1 MSNKTQHTMTISNNP
16 LLMAQLNVYISF
28 LSRTNQD
35 KETRELSGILA
46 KDDRSLLWDFVQAQ
60 MTQNT
65 NRQIADVSFAEID
78 GRRAMAAQIVTLL
91 KFA

>member
-1 MSNKTQHTMTISNNP
+1 MTISNNP
-16 LLMAQLNVYISF
+16 LLMAQVNVWIAY

-35 KETRELSGILA
+35 KETNVLARIIA
-46 KDDRSLLWDFVQAQ
+46 KDDRALLWDFANEQIDR
-60 MTQNT
+60 NT

-78 GRRAMAAQIVTLL
+78 GRRAMAAQIVTIL